1 MDGTQGGRPD
11 DTSGAHPSGADSSGA
26 RPSGAGALP
35 FRVKLG
41 YGGAESA
48 GSLIW
53 TVFYTY
59 FLFYLTDVVKM
70 NPGVAGFIMMVGS
83 IWQAGFTPL
92 AGVFSDTRTWR
103 RGRRRPFLLAMA
115 APYGIISWLLF
126 TDLRLSSAWTTA
138 YVLATVIL
146 YFTVYV
152 LIDVPFTALAAE
164 MTQDYDERTSL
175 VTYRT
180 AWSQVAT
187 IIGAAAPL
195 ALAGVLA
202 TWLGSER
209 AGWSVM
215 AAVLG
220 VAAAVPVLLTWR
232 VTRGYEI
239 FPDKTEMTW
248 RDVFGDALRN
258 RTFRYT
264 VGIYAASYTA
274 INLLMAVSVYFLTY
288 VMHYGDNMTSLALF
302 VWVVAG
308 LAWLPLINLV
318 TRRWGKR
325 FALAAFMAFWALSM
339 AAMLLVG
346 PHTVILFWA
355 LILISPAGAV
365 AATML
370 TWAMIPDCTEIDEF
384 KTGQRREGLYYGVA
398 TLAQQT
404 AVALMMWFTGI
415 FLTLIG
421 YVPDVPQTHGTLL
434 GIRLYW
440 ALGSALFAI
449 VTLVLAIRLPLTR
462 EKHAALRA
470 AIESRKAGHEPTT
483 EGFAD
488 VL

>member
-1 MDGTQGGRPD
+1 MDAIREGVRENQVHEVAR
-11 DTSGAHPSGADSSGA
+11 AD
-26 RPSGAGALP
+26 RLP
-35 FRVKLG
+35 FRIKLG

-70 NPGVAGFIMMVGS
+70 DPGVAGLVMMIGS
-83 IWQAGFTPL
+83 FWQAAFTPL
-92 AGVFSDTRTWR
+92 AGVYSDTRTWR
-103 RGRRRPFLLAMA
+103 WGRRRPFLLALA

-126 TDLRLSSAWTTA
+126 TDLGLTAAWT
-138 YVLATVIL
+138 
-146 YFTVYV
+146 TVYV
-152 LIDVPFTALAAE
+152 LTTVVLYFTAYTLLDVPYTALAAE

-180 AWSQVAT
+180 AWSQVVT
-187 IIGAAAPL
+187 ILGAAVPL
-195 ALAGVLA
+195 ALAGALA
-202 TWLGSER
+202 TRLGSQR

-220 VAAAVPVLLTWR
+220 FVAAVPVLLTWR
-232 VTRGYEI
+232 VTRGYEL
-239 FPDKTEMTW
+239 FPEKTRVAW
-248 RDVFGDALRN
+248 RDVFGDALHN

-264 VGIYAASYTA
+264 MGIYAAGYTA
-274 INLLMAVSVYFLTY
+274 INLLMAVAVYFLTY
-288 VMHYGDNMTSLALF
+288 VMHYGDNMTSLALL

-308 LAWLPLINLV
+308 TAWLPVINLV

-325 FALAAFMAFWALSM
+325 SALAAFMALWTVSM
-339 AAMLLVG
+339 VGMFFVG
-346 PHTVILFWA
+346 PHTVVLFWA

-370 TWAMIPDCTEIDEF
+370 SWAMIPDCTEVDEF

-398 TLAQQT
+398 TFAQQT
-404 AVALMMWFTGI
+404 AVALALLFTGA
-415 FLTLIG
+415 FLSWIG
-421 YVPDVPQTHGTLL
+421 YVPDVPQSHGTLL
-434 GIRLYW
+434 GIRLFW
-440 ALGSALFAI
+440 ALGSALFALI
-449 VTLVLAIRLPLTR
+449 TLVLAVRLPLTR

-470 AIESRKAGHEPTT
+470 AIRSRELGHEPTT

>member
-1 MDGTQGGRPD
+1 VQDIHDDAPAGR
-11 DTSGAHPSGADSSGA
+11 
-26 RPSGAGALP
+26 LP
-35 FRVKLG
+35 LRVKLG

-59 FLFYLTDVVKM
+59 FLFYLTDVAKM
-70 NPGVAGFIMMVGS
+70 DPGMAGVVLMAGS
-83 IWQAGFTPL
+83 IWQAVFTPL
-92 AGVFSDTRTWR
+92 AGVFSDTRTWKW
-103 RGRRRPFLLAMA
+103 GRRRPFLLAVA
-115 APYGIISWLLF
+115 APYGVISWLLF
-126 TDLRLSSAWTTA
+126 TDLGLSSTWTA
-138 YVLATVIL
+138 VYVLATVVL
-146 YFTVYV
+146 YFTAYV
-152 LIDVPFTALAAE
+152 LIDVPYTALAAE

-180 AWSQVAT
+180 AWSQVMT

-195 ALAGVLA
+195 ALAGALA
-202 TWLGSER
+202 SRLGSER

-232 VTRGYEI
+232 VTRGYEL
-239 FPDKTEMTW
+239 FPAKTRVAW

-258 RTFRYT
+258 RSFRYT
-264 VGIYAASYTA
+264 MGIYAAGYTA
-274 INLLMAVSVYFLTY
+274 INLLMAVAVYFLTY

-302 VWVVAG
+302 VYVVAG
-308 LAWLPLINLV
+308 TAWLPLINVV

-325 FALAAFMAFWALSM
+325 FALAAFMVLWAVAM
-339 AAMLLVG
+339 VAMLFVG

-370 TWAMIPDCTEIDEF
+370 SWAMIPDCTEVDEF
-384 KTGQRREGLYYGVA
+384 KTGQRREGLYYGIA
-398 TLAQQT
+398 TFAQQT
-404 AVALMMWFTGI
+404 AVAMALLFTGI
-415 FLTLIG
+415 FLSWIG
-421 YVPDVPQTHGTLL
+421 YVPDVPQSHGTLL
-434 GIRLYW
+434 GIRLLF
-440 ALGSALFAI
+440 ALGTALFAI

-470 AIESRKAGHEPTT
+470 ALRSRELGHEPTT

>member
-1 MDGTQGGRPD
+1 VQGIQDDAQTGT
-11 DTSGAHPSGADSSGA
+11 
-26 RPSGAGALP
+26 LP
-35 FRVKLG
+35 FGVKLG

-70 NPGVAGFIMMVGS
+70 DPGMAGVVMMVGS
-83 IWQAGFTPL
+83 FWQAAFTPL
-92 AGVFSDTRTWR
+92 AGVFSDTRRWR
-103 RGRRRPFLLAMA
+103 WGRRRPFLLAVA

-126 TDLRLSSAWTTA
+126 TDLGLSSTWTA
-138 YVLATVIL
+138 VYVLTTVIL
-146 YFTVYV
+146 YFTAYV
-152 LIDVPFTALAAE
+152 LIDVPYTALAAE

-180 AWSQVAT
+180 AWSQVMT
-187 IIGAAAPL
+187 IIGAAVPL
-195 ALAGVLA
+195 ALAGALA
-202 TWLGSER
+202 SQLGSQR

-220 VAAAVPVLLTWR
+220 VVAAVPVLLTWR
-232 VTRGYEI
+232 VTRGYEL
-239 FPDKTEMTW
+239 FPEKTQVAW
-248 RDVFGDALRN
+248 RDIFGGALRN

-264 VGIYAASYTA
+264 MGIYAAGYTA
-274 INLLMAVSVYFLTY
+274 INLLMAVAVYFLTY

-308 LAWLPLINLV
+308 TAWLPLINLV

-325 FALAAFMAFWALSM
+325 FALAAFMALWVVSM

-346 PHTVILFWA
+346 PHTVVLFWA

-370 TWAMIPDCTEIDEF
+370 SWAMIPDCTEIDEF
-384 KTGQRREGLYYGVA
+384 KTGQRREGLYYGIA
-398 TLAQQT
+398 TFAQQT
-404 AVALMMWFTGI
+404 AVAVALLFTGV
-415 FLTLIG
+415 FLSWIG
-421 YVPDVPQTHGTLL
+421 YAPDVPQSHSALL
-434 GIRLYW
+434 GIRLLF
-440 ALGSALFAI
+440 AFGTALFAV

-470 AIESRKAGHEPTT
+470 AIRSRELGQEPTT
-483 EGFAD
+483 DGFAD

>member
-1 MDGTQGGRPD
+1 VQGIHEDAPAV
-11 DTSGAHPSGADSSGA
+11 TSGAGG
-26 RPSGAGALP
+26 LP

-70 NPGVAGFIMMVGS
+70 DPAVAGLVMMVGS
-83 IWQAGFTPL
+83 FWQSGFTPL

-115 APYGIISWLLF
+115 APYGVISWLLF
-126 TDLRLSSAWTTA
+126 TDLGLSSTWTA
-138 YVLATVIL
+138 VYVLTTVVL
-146 YFTVYV
+146 YFTAYV
-152 LIDVPFTALAAE
+152 LIDVPYTALAAE

-180 AWSQVAT
+180 AWSQVMT

-202 TWLGSER
+202 AWLGSER

-220 VAAAVPVLLTWR
+220 AVAAVPVLLTWR
-232 VTRGYEI
+232 VTRGYEL
-239 FPDKTEMTW
+239 FPAKTQVAW
-248 RDVFGDALRN
+248 RDIFGDALRN
-258 RTFRYT
+258 RSFRYT
-264 VGIYAASYTA
+264 MGIYAASYTA
-274 INLLMAVSVYFLTY
+274 INLLMAVAVYFLTY

-302 VWVVAG
+302 VYVVAG
-308 LAWLPLINLV
+308 TAWLPLINLV

-325 FALAAFMAFWALSM
+325 FALAAFMVLWAVAM
-339 AAMLLVG
+339 VAMLFVG

-365 AATML
+365 AATL
-370 TWAMIPDCTEIDEF
+370 LSWAMIPDCTEVDEF
-384 KTGQRREGLYYGVA
+384 KTGQRREGLYYGIA
-398 TLAQQT
+398 TFAQQT
-404 AVALMMWFTGI
+404 AVAVALLFTGI
-415 FLTLIG
+415 FLSWIG
-421 YVPDVPQTHGTLL
+421 YVPDVPQSHGTLL
-434 GIRLYW
+434 GIRLLF
-440 ALGSALFAI
+440 AFGTALFAI
-449 VTLVLAIRLPLTR
+449 VTLVLAVRLPLTR

-470 AIESRKAGHEPTT
+470 AIAARKLGQEPTT